1 MSLEVFSIFNQPSCS
16 EYITNRNWASW
27 KKSNEWGLI
36 SVVQLGSKEWKRAC
50 EMRQGSE
57 FVLPTPGHPLTLPR
71 HLRWPKAW
79 TNVFWE
85 QSGQQQGKH
94 GGGGNRRL
102 DGRPLNVQNWRKGG
116 DRYENDISLAS
127 FQTLLRLPML
137 VISPDLTWRASKTHS
152 LWLFIGILKKN
163 ICWPQSSRQLNG
175 KSADC

>member
-16 EYITNRNWASW
+16 EYITNRNWASC

-36 SVVQLGSKEWKRAC
+36 SVVQLGSKEWKGALWNASGLWVC
-50 EMRQGSE
+50 PADLWSPA
-57 FVLPTPGHPLTLPR
+57 LITSA
-71 HLRWPKAW
+71 PKAW

-137 VISPDLTWRASKTHS
+137 VISPDLTWRVSKTHW